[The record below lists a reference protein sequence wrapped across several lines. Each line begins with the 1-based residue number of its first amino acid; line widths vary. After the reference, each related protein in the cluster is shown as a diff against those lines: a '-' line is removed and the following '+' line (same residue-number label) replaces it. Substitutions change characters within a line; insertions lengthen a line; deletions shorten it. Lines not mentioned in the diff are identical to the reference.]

1 MSIGKII
8 SLSWVLLALGLQAC
22 GGGGGGTT
30 PDVPVT
36 PPVDTTKPVIT
47 LNGSATVNHE
57 QGTTYSDAGATATD
71 AVDGSVTVT
80 TSGTVGTAAGTYTL
94 EYSATDKAGNKATA
108 TRTVIV
114 ADTTSPVVTL
124 VGEAA
129 ISLVEGTTYTEAGT
143 VATDTVDTDVT
154 VTVSGSVGA
163 TAGPMC

>member
-22 GGGGGGTT
+22 GGGGGGGTA
-30 PDVPVT
+30 PSVPVT
-36 PPVDTTKPVIT
+36 PPADTTKPVIT

-57 QGTTYSDAGATATD
+57 QGTSYSDAGATATD

-108 TRTVIV
+108 TRTIRP
-114 ADTTSPVVTL
+114 ARKSPLLVRLRFPSLRARLTL
-124 VGEAA
+124 KPELWRL
-129 ISLVEGTTYTEAGT
+129 IPSI
-143 VATDTVDTDVT
+143 
-154 VTVSGSVGA
+154 
-163 TAGPMC
+163 PM